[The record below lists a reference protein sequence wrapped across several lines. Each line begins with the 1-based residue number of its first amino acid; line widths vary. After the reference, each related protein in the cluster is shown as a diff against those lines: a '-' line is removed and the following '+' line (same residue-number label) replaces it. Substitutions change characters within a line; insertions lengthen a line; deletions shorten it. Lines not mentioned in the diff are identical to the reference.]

1 MDVPEL
7 STLAVLFFMMQ
18 LVIEEAVISALPLPD
33 EELFNIWQLLKDAEE
48 LTNASQ
54 LVLLIK
60 MQLLKTVLVPISI
73 PVWYCAIPVKVMLDI
88 VVLLPRSSIAAD
100 EGAKIT
106 SVSVEGPVMLTLIL
120 L

>member
-1 MDVPEL
+1 
-7 STLAVLFFMMQ
+7 
-18 LVIEEAVISALPLPD
+18 
-33 EELFNIWQLLKDAEE
+33 
-48 LTNASQ
+48 
-54 LVLLIK
+54 
-60 MQLLKTVLVPISI
+60 LVPISI